1 MHKHSFFPK
10 SRLVNIKHCDYKC
23 TLTVRHI
30 KGVTKKEMSQCILIC
45 FHYRGVAKLSIKK
58 KKKKRWHSR
67 EGAQFKGRHRSRNEL
82 AICKGT
88 REDGVK

>member
-10 SRLVNIKHCDYKC
+10 SRLVNIKHCDYKY

-58 KKKKRWHSR
+58 KKKGGILGREHNLR
-67 EGAQFKGRHRSRNEL
+67 EGTGAGMSWLFAKGLERM
-82 AICKGT
+82 
-88 REDGVK
+88 V